1 MSTEE
6 ITKSY
11 ANISDWRFK
20 VGLLTIRNHVKG
32 RFYTTNENIYQF
44 NLSIFLPK
52 FSFLT
57 EVINELILNC
67 LASGL
72 FERWD
77 KISNPPRRH
86 HQDDHYELKQ
96 LNVEHFIGCFYL
108 CAGGI
113 TLALLAFFG
122 EILYHKFDERKQKKK
137 SRVEEECKRTKSNDE

>member
-1 MSTEE
+1 MSIEV

-11 ANISDWRFK
+11 TNISDWRFK

-57 EVINELILNC
+57 EIIDELILNC

-72 FERWD
+72 FERWGR
-77 KISNPPRRH
+77 ISNPPRRH
-86 HQDDHYELKQ
+86 HQDDHHELKQ
-96 LNVEHFIGCFYL
+96 LNVDHFIGCFYL
-108 CAGGI
+108 CAAGI
-113 TLALLAFFG
+113 TLALLVFLS
-122 EILYHKFDERKQKKK
+122 ELLYHKLDERKQQKQHKKRK
-137 SRVEEECKRTKSNDE
+137 I